1 MIKLI
6 YPKFWQTKNIIAYLL
21 LPLSWLYLF
30 ASYLRRITA
39 RPIIFPCKVICVGNI
54 SVGGTGK
61 TQIVIFLAQLL
72 KAINIDFII
81 ISKGYG
87 SKLQTALLVEAHHTV
102 ADVGD
107 EAIMLLK
114 YARVIATKKIQ
125 DIGSFIE
132 KIKPKVIIVDDSMQ
146 NPNFHKDIVILSL
159 DANRLFGNEFL
170 IPAGPLRQYPKQ
182 AIDKAD
188 IIISVG
194 SAKIDSFS
202 LHNRLSEKVAY
213 AEGFEGDAERR
224 TAAYSSVRE
233 DSSTASTYKSPAEV
247 DFFRKSKERTFFQAQ
262 IVPSIDIDKTKNYFA
277 FSGIGNPERFLSTLE
292 NYGLQL
298 VGHKNFPDH
307 HQYSAED
314 LEYLKEQSK
323 KSNSLLITT
332 RKDYVRIYSNNLKN
346 GDNKQGVSERSVQL
360 VREHAN
366 APKFYGANS
375 SKQKSICDT
384 DLSVICCDVHLLL
397 DNQQLLA
404 DLIYEKII

>member
-1 MIKLI
+1 MIRLI

-21 LPLSWLYLF
+21 LPLSWLYFF

-54 SVGGTGK
+54 TIGGTGK
-61 TQIVIFLAQLL
+61 TQIVLFLAQLL

-87 SKLQTALLVEAHHTV
+87 SKLKTALLVEEHHTV

-107 EAIMLLK
+107 ESVMLLK
-114 YARVIATKKIQ
+114 YGKVIAAKKIQ
-125 DIGSFIE
+125 DIKPFIE
-132 KIKPKVIIVDDSMQ
+132 RIKPKVIIVDDSMQ
-146 NPNFHKDIVILSL
+146 NPNFHKDIIILSI

-188 IIISVG
+188 IVISVD
-194 SAKIDSFS
+194 STNIDSFP
-202 LHNRLSEKVAY
+202 LFKECLS
-213 AEGFEGDAERR
+213 
-224 TAAYSSVRE
+224 
-233 DSSTASTYKSPAEV
+233 
-247 DFFRKSKERTFFQAQ
+247 FQAQ
-262 IVPSIDIDKTKNYFA
+262 IVPSINIDKTKNYFA

-298 VGHKNFPDH
+298 VGHKVFPDH

-332 RKDYVRIYSNNLKN
+332 RKDYVRI
-346 GDNKQGVSERSVQL
+346 
-360 VREHAN
+360 
-366 APKFYGANS
+366 
-375 SKQKSICDT
+375 CDT

-397 DNQQLLA
+397 NNQQLLV

>member
-1 MIKLI
+1 MIRLI
-6 YPKFWQTKNIIAYLL
+6 YPKFWQSKNIIAYLL

-54 SVGGTGK
+54 SIGGTGK

-81 ISKGYG
+81 ITKGYG
-87 SKLQTALLVEAHHTV
+87 SNLQAALLVEAHHTV

-107 EAIMLLK
+107 ETVMLLK
-114 YARVIATKKIQ
+114 YGKVIAAKKIQ
-125 DIGSFIE
+125 DIEPFIE

-146 NPNFHKDIVILSL
+146 NPNFHKDIVILSV
-159 DANRLFGNEFL
+159 DANRLFGNGFL

-188 IIISVG
+188 IVISVG
-194 SAKIDSFS
+194 SDSF
-202 LHNRLSEKVAY
+202 LSYKKY
-213 AEGFEGDAERR
+213 PFL
-224 TAAYSSVRE
+224 YSKQ
-233 DSSTASTYKSPAEV
+233 KSI
-247 DFFRKSKERTFFQAQ
+247 QAQ
-262 IVPSIDIDKTKNYFA
+262 IVPSINIDKTKNYFA

-298 VGHKNFPDH
+298 IGHKIFPDH

-332 RKDYVRIYSNNLKN
+332 RKDYVRI
-346 GDNKQGVSERSVQL
+346 
-360 VREHAN
+360 
-366 APKFYGANS
+366 
-375 SKQKSICDT
+375 CDT

-397 DNQQLLA
+397 NNQQLLV

>member
-1 MIKLI
+1 MIRLI

-30 ASYLRRITA
+30 ASYLRRIMA

-54 SVGGTGK
+54 SIGGTGK

-87 SKLQTALLVEAHHTV
+87 SKLQTTLLVEEHHTV

-107 EAIMLLK
+107 EAVMLLK
-114 YARVIATKKIQ
+114 YGKVIAAKKIQ
-125 DIGSFIE
+125 DIKPFIE
-132 KIKPKVIIVDDSMQ
+132 RIKPKVIIVDDSMQ
-146 NPNFHKDIVILSL
+146 NPNFHKDIVILSV

-182 AIDKAD
+182 AMDKAD
-188 IIISVG
+188 IVISVG
-194 SAKIDSFS
+194 SDNIDSFP
-202 LHNRLSEKVAY
+202 LY
-213 AEGFEGDAERR
+213 
-224 TAAYSSVRE
+224 
-233 DSSTASTYKSPAEV
+233 
-247 DFFRKSKERTFFQAQ
+247 KERTFFQAQ

-277 FSGIGNPERFLSTLE
+277 FSGIGNPERFFSTLA

-298 VGHKNFPDH
+298 VGHKIFPDH
-307 HQYSAED
+307 HQYSAKD

-332 RKDYVRIYSNNLKN
+332 RKDYVRIY
-346 GDNKQGVSERSVQL
+346 
-360 VREHAN
+360 
-366 APKFYGANS
+366 
-375 SKQKSICDT
+375 DT
-384 DLSVICCDVHLLL
+384 DLSVICCDVYLLL
-397 DNQQLLA
+397 DNKQLLI

>member
-1 MIKLI
+1 MIRLI

-54 SVGGTGK
+54 SIGGTGK

-81 ISKGYG
+81 ITKGYG
-87 SKLQTALLVEAHHTV
+87 SKLQTALLVEAHHTA

-107 EAIMLLK
+107 EAVMLLK
-114 YARVIATKKIQ
+114 YGRVIAAKKIQ

-132 KIKPKVIIVDDSMQ
+132 RIKPKVIIVDDSMQ
-146 NPNFHKDIVILSL
+146 NPNFHKDIVILSV

-188 IIISVG
+188 IVISVG
-194 SAKIDSFS
+194 SANIDSFPLYINPTNITPNSQTS
-202 LHNRLSEKVAY
+202 LREATLVATKQSFLCHPCESRDLDSRLRGNDNLQLLHSGFTPPRNDGSLLWLNANRVSY
-213 AEGFEGDAERR
+213 
-224 TAAYSSVRE
+224 
-233 DSSTASTYKSPAEV
+233 
-247 DFFRKSKERTFFQAQ
+247 KERIFFQAQ

-298 VGHKNFPDH
+298 VGHKIFPDH

-332 RKDYVRIYSNNLKN
+332 RKDYVRI
-346 GDNKQGVSERSVQL
+346 
-360 VREHAN
+360 
-366 APKFYGANS
+366 
-375 SKQKSICDT
+375 CDT

-397 DNQQLLA
+397 DHQQLLV

>member
-1 MIKLI
+1 MIRLI

-54 SVGGTGK
+54 SIGGTGK
-61 TQIVIFLAQLL
+61 TQIVIFLAKLL
-72 KAINIDFII
+72 KAVNIDFII

-107 EAIMLLK
+107 EAVMLLK
-114 YARVIATKKIQ
+114 YGRVIAAKKIQ

-146 NPNFHKDIVILSL
+146 NPNFHKDIVILSV
-159 DANRLFGNEFL
+159 DTNRLFGNEFL

-182 AIDKAD
+182 AIDEAD
-188 IIISVG
+188 IVISVG
-194 SAKIDSFS
+194 SANINSFPLYKEHPFLYS
-202 LHNRLSEKVAY
+202 NDLKNGDNKQGVSVLGVVNLREY
-213 AEGFEGDAERR
+213 ANAPKFYGGN
-224 TAAYSSVRE
+224 SSKQ
-233 DSSTASTYKSPAEV
+233 KSI
-247 DFFRKSKERTFFQAQ
+247 QAQ

-332 RKDYVRIYSNNLKN
+332 RKDYVRI
-346 GDNKQGVSERSVQL
+346 
-360 VREHAN
+360 
-366 APKFYGANS
+366 
-375 SKQKSICDT
+375 CDT
-384 DLSVICCDVHLLL
+384 DLSIICCDVHLLL
-397 DNQQLLA
+397 DNQQLLV

>member
-1 MIKLI
+1 MIRLI
-6 YPKFWQTKNIIAYLL
+6 YPKFWQSKNIIAYLL

-30 ASYLRRITA
+30 ASYLRRVTS

-54 SVGGTGK
+54 SIGGTGK
-61 TQIVIFLAQLL
+61 TQIVIFLAKLL
-72 KAINIDFII
+72 KAVNIDFII

-87 SKLQTALLVEAHHTV
+87 SKLQTTLLVEAHHTV

-107 EAIMLLK
+107 EAVMLLK
-114 YARVIATKKIQ
+114 YGKVIAAKKIQ

-132 KIKPKVIIVDDSMQ
+132 KIKPKMIIVDDSMQ
-146 NPNFHKDIVILSL
+146 NPNFHKDLVILSV

-188 IIISVG
+188 IVISVG
-194 SAKIDSFS
+194 ADSFPSYIANLNVKSNLQTS
-202 LHNRLSEKVAY
+202 LREAALVATKQSRKVNRNGLLRSSFAPPCNDSNLLWLSANHI
-213 AEGFEGDAERR
+213 
-224 TAAYSSVRE
+224 S
-233 DSSTASTYKSPAEV
+233 YKECA
-247 DFFRKSKERTFFQAQ
+247 FFQAQ

-298 VGHKNFPDH
+298 VGHKIFPDH
-307 HQYSAED
+307 HQYSIKD

-332 RKDYVRIYSNNLKN
+332 RKDYVRI
-346 GDNKQGVSERSVQL
+346 
-360 VREHAN
+360 
-366 APKFYGANS
+366 
-375 SKQKSICDT
+375 CDT

-397 DNQQLLA
+397 DNQQSLV